1 MEKSCLG
8 NSDDG
13 LTFWLAEEKDYDD
26 VMGISDN
33 IYQGNDYLPRRY
45 HSWMTEPGRVVMLAR
60 RGNKLVALES
70 GLLVDD
76 GCTVVVE
83 GLRVCPSE
91 RGRGVA
97 GVIQRFLDDYL
108 QKLHPSIQV
117 KRLTRGVE
125 PGEQRL
131 AKFTLL
137 AKRAVLSLVGETVNF
152 HSFTFYLKNKLH
164 SSTGTGSDSG
174 KSVPHLVPLDDKQL
188 RKVLLDPD
196 LPSRVQLP
204 GGAIIQDWQPLQPI
218 EANLEILGR
227 RDLSWLV
234 DDQEKPTFLSF
245 YTPPYPIPYEGG
257 SLRLNIDTFGT
268 DAILARAALVGH
280 FQKVLASGAFS
291 GNGMLM
297 LRVYMDCSLLDGI
310 QSFCEGFEGVRKFR
324 GYWEQ
329 ELLERQF

>member
-1 MEKSCLG
+1 M
-8 NSDDG
+8 
-13 LTFWLAEEKDYDD
+13 
-26 VMGISDN
+26 
-33 IYQGNDYLPRRY
+33 
-45 HSWMTEPGRVVMLAR
+45 
-60 RGNKLVALES
+60 
-70 GLLVDD
+70 
-76 GCTVVVE
+76 
-83 GLRVCPSE
+83 
-91 RGRGVA
+91 
-97 GVIQRFLDDYL
+97 
-108 QKLHPSIQV
+108 
-117 KRLTRGVE
+117 
-125 PGEQRL
+125 
-131 AKFTLL
+131 
-137 AKRAVLSLVGETVNF
+137 VGETVNF

-268 DAILARAALVGH
+268 DAILARAAIVGH
-280 FQKVLASGAFS
+280 FEKVLASGAFS
-291 GNGMLM
+291 G
-297 LRVYMDCSLLDGI
+297 RSKVVAHVYLDSSLYEELQG
-310 QSFCEGFEGVRKFR
+310 FCEGDAGVKKSR
-324 GYWEQ
+324 GRWEQ
-329 ELLERQF
+329 EFMERKV